1 MRFVTAVVSA
11 AIVYLLLFIYATVDV
26 MSQPSTF
33 EVVAEPTRRRIL
45 DLLLTGERP
54 VGDLVTDLDMSQ
66 PGVSRHLR
74 VLRDA
79 GLVTSRTDAQR
90 RLYAINPGP
99 LAELEEWLAPYRRL
113 WAGRLDQLAAHL
125 DDMTDEPGER

>member
-1 MRFVTAVVSA
+1 M
-11 AIVYLLLFIYATVDV
+11 YLFQLIYAKVDIMAGTEV
-26 MSQPSTF
+26 F

-45 DLLLTGERP
+45 DLLLAGEQP
-54 VGDLVTDLDMSQ
+54 VGDLVTDLAMSQ

-90 RLYAINPGP
+90 RLYSINPGP
-99 LAELEEWLAPYRRL
+99 LAELDAWLAPYRRL
-113 WAGRLDQLAAHL
+113 WAGRLVRLAAHL
-125 DDMTDEPGER
+125 DDMPNEPDER

>member
-1 MRFVTAVVSA
+1 M
-11 AIVYLLLFIYATVDV
+11 AT
-26 MSQPSTF
+26 QNAF

-45 DLLLTGERP
+45 DLLLAGEQP
-54 VGDLVTDLDMSQ
+54 VGDLVTDLAISQ

-90 RLYAINPGP
+90 RLYSINPGP
-99 LAELEEWLAPYRRL
+99 LAELDAWLAPYRRL
-113 WAGRLDQLAAHL
+113 WAGRLDLLAAHL
-125 DDMTDEPGER
+125 DDMPDEPDEG